1 MEPTRMAEESC
12 TISHIQQEVNSQ
24 PPAKSL
30 TTTFSMCCN
39 APSCQGRWVV
49 GCPFVHAHLLNGEN
63 DCYLRM
69 NRLGSRLNEPVRVKK
84 QPVEPTDSYR

>member
-1 MEPTRMAEESC
+1 MAEESC

-63 DCYLRM
+63 RPLLTD
-69 NRLGSRLNEPVRVKK
+69 EPVRFK
-84 QPVEPTDSYR
+84 VERTGEGQETAGGNNR